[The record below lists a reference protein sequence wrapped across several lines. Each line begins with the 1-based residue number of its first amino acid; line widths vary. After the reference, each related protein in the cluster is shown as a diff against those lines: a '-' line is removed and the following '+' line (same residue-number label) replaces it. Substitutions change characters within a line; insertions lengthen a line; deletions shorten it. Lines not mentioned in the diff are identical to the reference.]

1 MGVWEGIFKGWEAAD
16 EKELRQE
23 QLALSK
29 KQDERA
35 DAQLALV
42 AKEYETK
49 ENAVKINSLFESI
62 GTFDSDGTKRKSN
75 SLSVKG
81 DVVADLQNYFSD
93 KFLAPY
99 IAKNNPNI
107 LLDLR
112 SAALATH
119 KDRVSKGANTTL
131 SDVDKKDFDEL
142 YANINIKSG
151 KDEALLREGIA
162 NTMLDLGLNIDIW
175 KKHPNLYAKLE
186 KKIKT
191 LTMPTANIEA
201 LYETPKVE
209 ITEIEKAKKIY
220 AESSIQYLEEIDT
233 VISELENSD
242 KIPSGF
248 KKWLNGYALQVN
260 NIKGKS
266 NASKI
271 AFAGGSNFDLLFAGR
286 ESLRTDPLIENF
298 VSNIKNITSNIKVDM
313 LGEKLGEGSYEHW
326 NIQDAVYKTP
336 EGTVN
341 FGKNNPLSIVRQ
353 YYKKFGIKLIPE
365 GTQMN
370 ILFREGSPN
379 AYTYKPLEYFMK
391 Y

>member
-1 MGVWEGIFKGWEAAD
+1 
-16 EKELRQE
+16 
-23 QLALSK
+23 
-29 KQDERA
+29 
-35 DAQLALV
+35 
-42 AKEYETK
+42 
-49 ENAVKINSLFESI
+49 
-62 GTFDSDGTKRKSN
+62 
-75 SLSVKG
+75 
-81 DVVADLQNYFSD
+81 
-93 KFLAPY
+93 
-99 IAKNNPNI
+99 
-107 LLDLR
+107 
-112 SAALATH
+112 
-119 KDRVSKGANTTL
+119 VSKGANTTL

-379 AYTYKPLEYFMK
+379 A
-391 Y
+391 